1 MTVCEFRHSTSRLE
15 AVKMPKYLA
24 QRVKPA
30 YVPPLFPSA
39 SGPAPKPA
47 PATAPAAAAAAA
59 VAADPD
65 PKPDVIHPP
74 PPPQQAAPSKD
85 TSGDTA
91 DAVSVS
97 PILRGGSRESSP
109 ASSQS
114 SRAT

>member
-1 MTVCEFRHSTSRLE
+1 MTACEFRHSTSRLE
-15 AVKMPKYLA
+15 AVKMPKYRA

-47 PATAPAAAAAAA
+47 PATAPAAAAA

-65 PKPDVIHPP
+65 PKADVIHPP
-74 PPPQQAAPSKD
+74 PPPQQAAPSED
-85 TSGDTA
+85 TGGDTA
-91 DAVSVS
+91 EAVSVS